1 MRALRTLVTAVLLA
15 IGAVL
20 MLPAVA
26 SADGGAF
33 ISFDRTHYLAGETA
47 NGQGYIFVP
56 TKHQDLL
63 EQGPFYGYLV
73 NAGPD
78 GSDLDVGTVVFERYA
93 EEEFELSLSFVVPD
107 VAGDYYTVRV
117 CNEPCT
123 IAGFQEPLTGTISIV
138 ETEREATLLT
148 QNTRLDYRMFSL
160 GRKLRKAE
168 RTIGELEATLASRPA
183 EETAETV
190 PAGTDPATAPIDP
203 SPVAFVQPVA
213 TSGGS
218 TRPLVEAWALL
229 GLGGTAIVAIS
240 CIVVAVVLGR
250 GSSRRAAA
258 G

>member
-1 MRALRTLVTAVLLA
+1 MRMLRTLVAATLA

-20 MLPAVA
+20 LLPATA

-63 EQGPFYGYLV
+63 EAGPFYSYLV

-78 GSDLDVGTVVFERYA
+78 GSDLNVGTVVFERYA

-107 VAGDYYTVRV
+107 VVGDYYTVRV

-138 ETEREATLLT
+138 ETEREAALLT
-148 QNTRLDYRMFSL
+148 QNTRLDYRMYSL

-183 EETAETV
+183 EETA
-190 PAGTDPATAPIDP
+190 GTDPATAPIDP

-213 TSGGS
+213 TSDGS
-218 TRPLVEAWALL
+218 TRPLAEAWALL

-250 GSSRRAAA
+250 GSSRRSAA

>member
-1 MRALRTLVTAVLLA
+1 MRTLRTLVAATLA

-20 MLPAVA
+20 VLPAAA

-78 GSDLDVGTVVFERYA
+78 GSDLNVGAVVFERYA

-148 QNTRLDYRMFSL
+148 QNTRLEYRMYSL

-168 RTIGELEATLASRPA
+168 RMIGELEATLASQPL
-183 EETAETV
+183 EENAETV
-190 PAGTDPATAPIDP
+190 PAETDPATAPIDP
-203 SPVAFVQPVA
+203 SPVAFVEPAESSDA
-213 TSGGS
+213 TA
-218 TRPLVEAWALL
+218 RPLVEAWALL

-240 CIVVAVVLGR
+240 CIVLAVILGR
-250 GSSRRAAA
+250 GASRRSAA